1 MVSEFTFRTMYDGL
15 LQIGSQILFFAF
27 GWVFLVKKL
36 FKDYESST
44 DRHDVQFVQAI
55 FSLTFSTK
63 KLCWSLHFYGF
74 WKVGDFFPIEKT
86 INVLE
91 SDTSEYNSG
100 DPFIQFGMSR
110 VGVLGVTIMAILSG
124 FGAVNSPYVTLFFF
138 LRQVTDSDI
147 QMAEKKYL
155 QTLDIIM
162 SKKKRILIAQKRQ
175 RNVNEQSSKVGGFM
189 RKMFNTVA
197 SNIGM
202 GGENV
207 SILRQEITVLEN
219 LSHQLF
225 LDIDDL
231 YQERDRLQY
240 SKTWQGKYFNYM
252 GYIFSVYCIYKIVMA
267 TVNIIFFRIGKTDP
281 ITYGLTLAMQ
291 YFNIR
296 HIDLDFWSQQLSF
309 LFVGLMIIFSI
320 RGLLI
325 QLLKFGANDENV
337 VTRNLSEYNF
347 ICGGGGLTSLS
358 SINDYSNNA
367 NSVDVNGI
375 GGVGGISSLNSIINR
390 RKMGGEWYHVNTSG
404 INTSG
409 IGGGGGLTS
418 LSSINDYSNN
428 ANSVDVNGIGGVGGI
443 SSLNSIINR
452 RKMGGEWYHVNTSGI
467 NTSGIANEVPIE
479 QKSIWCQQQKAQCG
493 LICES
498 STSKE
503 YTLIIPYFMC
513 TSDQEKCK
521 TACGPAN
528 QKCTDGC
535 DMHCAANV
543 TTTAEVQ
550 SSTTGSNNP
559 TVSPTSTQVSFSSA
573 NEPFMLK
580 NKQNNSKSQ
589 SLLHDINDKFG
600 EKHKLLQ

>member
-55 FSLTFSTK
+55 FSLTFI
-63 KLCWSLHFYGF
+63 CWSLHFYGF

-91 SDTSEYNSG
+91 NDTSEYNSG

-202 GGENV
+202 GGE
-207 SILRQEITVLEN
+207 SIILRQEITVLEN

-325 QLLKFGANDENV
+325 QLLKFFRAVSNSV
-337 VTRNLSEYNF
+337 SRNNIVLFLAQIMGMYFLSSVLMMRMSLPEIYRNIISYVLGSIEFNF
-347 ICGGGGLTSLS
+347 YHRWFDVIFLISGLASGGGGLTSLS

-409 IGGGGGLTS
+409 IT
-418 LSSINDYSNN
+418 
-428 ANSVDVNGIGGVGGI
+428 
-443 SSLNSIINR
+443 
-452 RKMGGEWYHVNTSGI
+452 
-467 NTSGIANEVPIE
+467 NEVPIE

-498 STSKE
+498 STPKGIRTNTCEPRALVFSCVCNDGKPPDP
-503 YTLIIPYFMC
+503 TK
-513 TSDQEKCK
+513 KCK

-550 SSTTGSNNP
+550 PSTTGNKDP
-559 TVSPTSTQVSFSSA
+559 TASPTSTQVSFSSA
-573 NEPFMLK
+573 NEPFMISVQHYIITTILLIMLFLK
-580 NKQNNSKSQ
+580 S
-589 SLLHDINDKFG
+589 F
-600 EKHKLLQ
+600 

>member
-55 FSLTFSTK
+55 FSLTFSTI
-63 KLCWSLHFYGF
+63 CWSLHFYGF

-296 HIDLDFWSQQLSF
+296 HIDLDFWSQQLILF
-309 LFVGLMIIFSI
+309 LAQIMGMYFLSSVLMMRMSLPEIYRNIISYVLGSIEFNFYHRWFDVIFLISGLAS
-320 RGLLI
+320 
-325 QLLKFGANDENV
+325 
-337 VTRNLSEYNF
+337 
-347 ICGGGGLTSLS
+347 GGGGLTSLS

-404 INTSG
+404 INT
-409 IGGGGGLTS
+409 T
-418 LSSINDYSNN
+418 
-428 ANSVDVNGIGGVGGI
+428 
-443 SSLNSIINR
+443 
-452 RKMGGEWYHVNTSGI
+452 
-467 NTSGIANEVPIE
+467 NEVPIE

-498 STSKE
+498 STSKGIRTNTCE
-503 YTLIIPYFMC
+503 PRALVFSCVCNDGKSPDPTK
-513 TSDQEKCK
+513 KCK

>member
-55 FSLTFSTK
+55 FSLTFK

-110 VGVLGVTIMAILSG
+110 VGILGVTIMAILSG

-409 IGGGGGLTS
+409 I
-418 LSSINDYSNN
+418 
-428 ANSVDVNGIGGVGGI
+428 
-443 SSLNSIINR
+443 
-452 RKMGGEWYHVNTSGI
+452 
-467 NTSGIANEVPIE
+467 ANEVPIE